1 MSPRSVN
8 AHRRDTPTAAAEME
22 EPMLSPKLV
31 AASLVAFE
39 LAGPVVAR
47 EDLREQPDVQF
58 EQLDRNGDAFLSR
71 DEVAP
76 LARIAARFEKFDL
89 NRDGRLDS
97 GEFRALL
104 ASLRSASVKSP

>member
-1 MSPRSVN
+1 
-8 AHRRDTPTAAAEME
+8 
-22 EPMLSPKLV
+22 MLMPKFV

-47 EDLREQPDVQF
+47 EDLWDQPEVQF

-76 LARIAARFEKFDL
+76 LAQVTARFEKFDL

-104 ASLRSASVKSP
+104 ASLRSTSVRSP